1 VQQLVSEASKGLQT
15 LSAEEALKLVGTTDV
30 VFIDVRETDELQ
42 KTGKLQGAIHVPRGL
57 LEFQADPT
65 SPVHKPELGGRKKLV
80 LYCASG
86 GRSALAAKA
95 LHEMGITNVAYVAG
109 GLPALQRAGAA
120 RGGEYD
126 NARDDAY

>member
-1 VQQLVSEASKGLQT
+1 M
-15 LSAEEALKLVGTTDV
+15 

-42 KTGKLQGAIHVPRGL
+42 KKGKLQGAIHVPRGL

-80 LYCASG
+80 PLLCIRWPISM
-86 GRSALAAKA
+86 AAKA

-109 GLPALQRAGAA
+109 GCRPS
-120 RGGEYD
+120 
-126 NARDDAY
+126 NARALLGGRI